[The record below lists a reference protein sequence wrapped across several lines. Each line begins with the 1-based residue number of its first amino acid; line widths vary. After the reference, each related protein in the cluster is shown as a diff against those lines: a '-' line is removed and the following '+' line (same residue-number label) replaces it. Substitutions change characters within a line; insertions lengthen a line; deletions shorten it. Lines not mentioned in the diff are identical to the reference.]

1 MSSASSGR
9 YQSKLFNFVH
19 QRSRR
24 LSERCAH
31 AFRQLQVTTS
41 WSVQALFYPMYLL
54 LSTKQ
59 AALHSFRQRGPQ
71 PDADSHQSA
80 PAADTPI
87 QRVLLEGDVLLQ
99 GSTGTSKDTKPL
111 NLLAS
116 NALMRLAAFLPFE
129 FSKTNHKNSF
139 NFSLLTPDHTATPSH
154 KRPMVQG
161 IASQLSTRTLV
172 LVTAQNEILD
182 ILTPQQQQRLQQRI
196 IGEVAAYWRHWR
208 LADVPTTDRVNSLLP
223 WWSLQRL
230 TGWAHLSIGVLKLP
244 RKIAA
249 SLGQQE
255 SSLVRH
261 QAGVTDGSSVESL
274 IYPYQA
280 LTLLDRTVAELESS
294 VVPVSQVAIALTQRS
309 RELVQILR
317 QFSVSWVG
325 KVQQVNS
332 LDDPSTADRTVR
344 IQALIWSAIEYF
356 FGDRRQNLGQ
366 TASKQ
371 RGLPH
376 RQASQL
382 PLTPPHLLVGA
393 DADPWL
399 TMSDLFDQPPPA
411 GLPQIDQPQ
420 DIPQPSERQVLQVND
435 SVGSIWNAMRRL
447 SHYFLNKVRSPQPP
461 LTRGAMFPSLQGELE
476 RSKSNR
482 FQRSPQPPSE
492 LAAQNGGV
500 ATQSRSQGSPIDHA
514 PDWIETPA
522 TAIGYVKHPLEK
534 LLEWLDRAMLWLEK
548 VLVRVWQWIAARSD

>member
-24 LSERCAH
+24 LSERCAL

-71 PDADSHQSA
+71 PDADSHQPT

-87 QRVLLEGDVLLQ
+87 QRVLLAVDVPLEGA
-99 GSTGTSKDTKPL
+99 TGTSKDIKPL

-116 NALMRLAAFLPFE
+116 NALMRLAAFLPFK
-129 FSKTNHKNSF
+129 FLKTNHKNSF
-139 NFSLLTPDHTATPSH
+139 NSSFLTSDHTATPSH

-172 LVTAQNEILD
+172 LVTIQNEILD

-223 WWSLQRL
+223 WWSFQRI
-230 TGWAHLSIGVLKLP
+230 TGWAHLSIVVLTLP

-255 SSLVRH
+255 SRLVRH
-261 QAGVTDGSSVESL
+261 QAGETDVSPVAL
-274 IYPYQA
+274 VYPYQA
-280 LTLLDRTVAELESS
+280 LTFLDRTVAELESS
-294 VVPVSQVAIALTQRS
+294 VVPVSQVAIALTHRS
-309 RELVQILR
+309 RELIQILR
-317 QFSVSWVG
+317 QFSVSWLG
-325 KVQQVNS
+325 RVQQVNS
-332 LDDPSTADRTVR
+332 PDDPSTADRTVR
-344 IQALIWSAIEYF
+344 IQALIWSAVEYF

-376 RQASQL
+376 PQASQL

-399 TMSDLFDQPPPA
+399 TMSDLFEQPPPT
-411 GLPQIDQPQ
+411 GKPPHVGQLQ
-420 DIPQPSERQVLQVND
+420 DIPQPSERQVLAVND
-435 SVGSIWNAMRRL
+435 SVGSIWNKMRRL

-461 LTRGAMFPSLQGELE
+461 LTRGAVFPSLQGELG

-482 FQRSPQPPSE
+482 FQRSPQPPSG

-500 ATQSRSQGSPIDHA
+500 ATQSRSQGSQIDHA

-522 TAIGYVKHPLEK
+522 TAVGYVKHPLEK

-548 VLVRVWQWIAARSD
+548 VLVRVWQWIAAGSD